1 MSSSAHI
8 QGIWKDI
15 PLLYLSFIFNDGF
28 NMALTMTLTMPL
40 IFSSERVEMLKES
53 KKINKTLK
61 GSKKTLKESKKSYK
75 YPEGK

>member
-40 IFSSERVEMLKES
+40 IFSSERAEMLKES

-61 GSKKTLKESKKSYK
+61 ESKMSSKMLKWSKKNS
-75 YPEGK
+75 EGK